1 MDTNPLH
8 RCSFQWTGID
18 TIGMDTNPF
27 VAGVVDAAVDVI
39 TRYDRRSRQAGG
51 RATRLRGQFCGPP
64 GQASDAINARLR
76 TSVRRAII
84 TVIAQLLPAAIT

>member
-1 MDTNPLH
+1 MDSNALDTCPLH

-39 TRYDRRSRQAGG
+39 TRYDRGSRQAGG
-51 RATRLRGQFCGPP
+51 RGNSFQRAVLRPAVGRRTTLNI
-64 GQASDAINARLR
+64 ASYAR
-76 TSVRRAII
+76 
-84 TVIAQLLPAAIT
+84 PFAAR